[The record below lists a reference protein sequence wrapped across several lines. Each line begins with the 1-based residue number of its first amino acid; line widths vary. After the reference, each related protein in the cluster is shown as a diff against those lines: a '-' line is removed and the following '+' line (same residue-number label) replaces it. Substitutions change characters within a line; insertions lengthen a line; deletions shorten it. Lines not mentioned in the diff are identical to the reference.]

1 MSVTKYAC
9 IKVKI
14 PVSIAAL
21 YRVDMFPVTDYKTC
35 TQKLNKKSK
44 AALGRV
50 SKRAVGGN
58 SVNKTNSCR
67 QRLSEK
73 KFKKLL

>member
-1 MSVTKYAC
+1 MKLGTRDNSAHARHILDIYFFQWILIWFALSVTKYAC

-44 AALGRV
+44 AALG
-50 SKRAVGGN
+50 S
-58 SVNKTNSCR
+58 
-67 QRLSEK
+67 Q
-73 KFKKLL
+73 